1 MRIFCQC
8 NPALVDRLGNIS
20 MMSVIRNDKQQES
33 FSNTIQ
39 PTYGGDHLIGRSG
52 VPAEGRCVIAR
63 GPEGPARRRSE
74 EGARLVLR
82 PHLGGDIINI
92 SSGIITI
99 NPSLILS
106 LYTICR
112 VAHRTA
118 RVCQPRGR
126 SVDGRVVPFYK
137 NSQLSSF
144 SDLSQYLSAFS
155 YFKIT
160 AADNLVPDMQKEFEH
175 S

>member
-92 SSGIITI
+92 SSGIITM

-106 LYTICR
+106 LYMYMY
-112 VAHRTA
+112 VELLTA
-118 RVCQPRGR
+118 QLECVSLEGEALMGE
-126 SVDGRVVPFYK
+126 SYLFTK
-137 NSQLSSF
+137 THNSSSF
-144 SDLSQYLSAFS
+144 FRFVS
-155 YFKIT
+155 I
-160 AADNLVPDMQKEFEH
+160 FERFFIFQNYR
-175 S
+175 SR